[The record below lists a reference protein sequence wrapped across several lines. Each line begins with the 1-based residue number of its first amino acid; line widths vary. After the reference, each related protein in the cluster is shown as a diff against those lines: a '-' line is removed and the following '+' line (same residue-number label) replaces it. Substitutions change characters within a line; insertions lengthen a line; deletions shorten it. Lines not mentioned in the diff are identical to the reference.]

1 MVKYKPESIIKLNV
15 GGTPFTTFYTT
26 LAQSEFFVHLL
37 DESTLSSKTITS
49 NNEIFI
55 DRSGKLFDDILYY
68 LRTHSVF
75 ANDFDTL
82 RLLQEEANYYQLEGM
97 VEASEKE
104 IKRLLE
110 IDTEK
115 TSFILKDAD
124 TLKERSNYIVLAE
137 QADQFRV
144 YEVLDVINIEP
155 ILACNWPCL
164 CKKSMIVKLILF
176 IKDNQEW
183 DCKLKIATAPKI
195 LLSSRGYLYISVF
208 FI

>member
-144 YEVLDVINIEP
+144 YEVLDVINVVKFCTYHGKLYCP
-155 ILACNWPCL
+155 GCNGIHSSQIIP
-164 CKKSMIVKLILF
+164 KL
-176 IKDNQEW
+176 
-183 DCKLKIATAPKI
+183 
-195 LLSSRGYLYISVF
+195 LLYPTNKQLGYISRTND
-208 FI
+208 